1 VFAHYLSR
9 DRKFYSSLFC
19 LARNS
24 IKKVDSFWKT
34 REILNCCGKF
44 VFTLCAVPRRFCLH
58 HPSSLL
64 REGSGRIQ
72 VSSASKEAHLSNV
85 ACYNLRD
92 FPFFRRPLYW
102 NGKYLHHGDESN
114 GYFNNKVSRSCTHKL
129 LLQYRGHLPK
139 KIFGGAG
146 PFPFPPVSLQAE
158 RRKNCKMY
166 LRNFLFVS
174 FFPPSFFSQTSFMYT
189 LPILQ
194 ASPTDNYVYILP
206 FSKKGKKKQRQ

>member
-1 VFAHYLSR
+1 MSHATTYEIFLFFYRDLFTGTENIYIMKMNLMYISIIKCLVRAHTNC
-9 DRKFYSSLFC
+9 FC
-19 LARNS
+19 N
-24 IKKVDSFWKT
+24 IED
-34 REILNCCGKF
+34 I
-44 VFTLCAVPRRFCLH
+44 
-58 HPSSLL
+58 
-64 REGSGRIQ
+64 
-72 VSSASKEAHLSNV
+72 
-85 ACYNLRD
+85 
-92 FPFFRRPLYW
+92 
-102 NGKYLHHGDESN
+102 
-114 GYFNNKVSRSCTHKL
+114 
-129 LLQYRGHLPK
+129 YRK

-206 FSKKGKKKQRQ
+206 FSKKWKKKQRQWLCAVAVLPRQSMEIVYGLQCGGERKKKNPSDNAKRGKIHLWKIFLNKLFGVVVCKI